1 MNILPSA
8 PVILPGEGDYS
19 FALKLTSTS
28 LKPAFEILSLL
39 LLVRLLPEDYYIF
52 LKVPLRSLGNAPD
65 LRSYSLFPIIDQCAF
80 FNFAEQHPMV
90 RDPWA

>member
-8 PVILPGEGDYS
+8 PVILPGEGYYS

-39 LLVRLLPEDYYIF
+39 LLVRLLFDYCIF
-52 LKVPLRSLGNAPD
+52 LKVPLRSFGNAPD
-65 LRSYSLFPIIDQCAF
+65 LRSYSISASSPSSFL
-80 FNFAEQHPMV
+80 AEFCEFCPFIM
-90 RDPWA
+90 

>member
-39 LLVRLLPEDYYIF
+39 LLVRLLPDDYCIF

-65 LRSYSLFPIIDQCAF
+65 LRSCSISASSPSSFLAEFCEFCPFII
-80 FNFAEQHPMV
+80 
-90 RDPWA
+90 

>member
-28 LKPAFEILSLL
+28 LKPAFDILSLL
-39 LLVRLLPEDYYIF
+39 LLVRLFPEDYCIF
-52 LKVPLRSLGNAPD
+52 LKVPLRSFGNAPD
-65 LRSYSLFPIIDQCAF
+65 LRSYSISASSPSSFL
-80 FNFAEQHPMV
+80 AEFCEFCPFIM
-90 RDPWA
+90 